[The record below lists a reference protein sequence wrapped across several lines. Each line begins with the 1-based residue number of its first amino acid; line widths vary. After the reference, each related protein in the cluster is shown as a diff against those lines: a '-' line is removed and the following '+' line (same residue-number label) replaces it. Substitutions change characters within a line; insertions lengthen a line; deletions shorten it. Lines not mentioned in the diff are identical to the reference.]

1 VAVALADLLNPSG
14 LAQKLQLSR
23 LQQLLGANLTNPFK
37 KQDGLLVLDIG
48 SSSIKLAEVVH
59 GASGPR
65 LTALAM
71 APVPPS
77 VIQSNVIQDEG
88 PIVDTIRALVQ
99 RTGVQSTGVITAV
112 PGPAVIVKK
121 VVLPAQ
127 TGNAVDS
134 AVLAEAQ
141 QLIPDSLDNVHL
153 DYQVVDWMEDGNKME
168 VLVVAVK
175 RDIIN
180 SYTAAI
186 RAAGL
191 DPAIV
196 DVDYFALE
204 NMFELNYDA
213 SEGGSVALVN
223 IGARYSSINIL
234 KDGRSTFTG
243 DVPVGGAEFTDALVR
258 QLGVSPADADALKRG
273 KSVGSLTPE
282 DAGTVLGSVTEFI
295 VEEVQRA
302 LSFFWTAATDEP
314 LGAVLLS
321 GGPARMPGLST
332 QLRERLDTKVDVV
345 DPFRRVNV
353 DGRVDRALIEQSGP
367 ALAVTVGLATRHPG
381 DK

>member
-1 VAVALADLLNPSG
+1 
-14 LAQKLQLSR
+14 
-23 LQQLLGANLTNPFK
+23 
-37 KQDGLLVLDIG
+37 
-48 SSSIKLAEVVH
+48 
-59 GASGPR
+59 
-65 LTALAM
+65 
-71 APVPPS
+71 
-77 VIQSNVIQDEG
+77 
-88 PIVDTIRALVQ
+88 
-99 RTGVQSTGVITAV
+99 
-112 PGPAVIVKK
+112 
-121 VVLPAQ
+121 VLPAQ
-127 TGNAVDS
+127 TGDAIDS
-134 AVLAEAQ
+134 AVLSEAQ

-153 DYQVVDWMEDGNKME
+153 DYQVIDWMEDGNKME

-191 DPAIV
+191 DPAVV

-204 NMFELNYDA
+204 NMFELNYDTA
-213 SEGGSVALVN
+213 EGGSVALVN

-273 KSVGSLTPE
+273 RSAANISPADTEPI
-282 DAGTVLGSVTEFI
+282 LGSVTEFI

-321 GGPARMPGLST
+321 GGPSRMPGLSA
-332 QLRERLDTKVDVV
+332 QLKERLDTKVDVV
-345 DPFRRVNV
+345 DPFRRLSV
-353 DGRVDRALIEQSGP
+353 DSRVDRSLIEECGP
-367 ALAVTVGLATRHPG
+367 ALAVTVGLATRRPG

>member
-1 VAVALADLLNPSG
+1 
-14 LAQKLQLSR
+14 
-23 LQQLLGANLTNPFK
+23 
-37 KQDGLLVLDIG
+37 VLDIG
-48 SSSIKLAEVVH
+48 SSSIKLAEVFH
-59 GASGPR
+59 GPSGPR
-65 LTALAM
+65 LTALAT
-71 APVPPS
+71 APLPPT
-77 VIQSNVIQDEG
+77 VIQSNVIQDEA
-88 PIVDTIRALVQ
+88 PVVDAIKALIQ
-99 RTGVQSTGVITAV
+99 STGVQSKAVITAV

-127 TGNAVDS
+127 TGSAVDA

-191 DPAIV
+191 DPSVV

-204 NMFELNYDA
+204 NMFELNYDT

-234 KDGRSTFTG
+234 KDGHSTFTG

-258 QLGVSPADADALKRG
+258 QLGVSPADADALNRG
-273 KSVGSLTPE
+273 HAAANISPG
-282 DAGTVLGSVTEFI
+282 DAEPILSSVTEFI

-321 GGPARMPGLST
+321 GGPSRMPGLST
-332 QLRERLDTKVDVV
+332 QLKERLDTKVDVV
-345 DPFRRVNV
+345 DPFRRVTL
-353 DGRVDRALIEQSGP
+353 DGRVDRAIIEQHGP
-367 ALAVTVGLATRHPG
+367 ALAVTVGLATRRPG

>member
-1 VAVALADLLNPSG
+1 
-14 LAQKLQLSR
+14 LQG
-23 LQQLLGANLTNPFK
+23 LLGSNLSNPFK
-37 KQDGLLVLDIG
+37 RTGGYLVVDIG
-48 SSSIKLAEVVH
+48 SSSIKLAEVFH
-59 GASGPR
+59 GPSGPR

-71 APVPPS
+71 APLPPT
-77 VIQSNVIQDEG
+77 VIQSNVIQDEA
-88 PIVDTIRALVQ
+88 PVVDAIKALIG
-99 RTGVQSTGVITAV
+99 RTGVQSKAVITAV

-127 TGNAVDS
+127 TGDAIDS
-134 AVLAEAQ
+134 AVLSEAQ

-153 DYQVVDWMEDGNKME
+153 DYQVIDWMEDGNKME

-191 DPAIV
+191 DPAVV

-204 NMFELNYDA
+204 NMFELNYDTA
-213 SEGGSVALVN
+213 EGGRSRSSTSGRVLV
-223 IGARYSSINIL
+223 
-234 KDGRSTFTG
+234 DQHPEGRPL
-243 DVPVGGAEFTDALVR
+243 DVHGRRPVGGAEFTDALVR

-273 KSVGSLTPE
+273 RGAANIAPADTEPI
-282 DAGTVLGSVTEFI
+282 LGSVTEFI

-321 GGPARMPGLST
+321 A
-332 QLRERLDTKVDVV
+332 V
-345 DPFRRVNV
+345 RRAC
-353 DGRVDRALIEQSGP
+353 RAS
-367 ALAVTVGLATRHPG
+367 RRS
-381 DK
+381 